1 MYKRGLVAL
10 SADPV
15 HYGHLDLIQ
24 MAKLACQRLLVLVAN
39 NDEKRNSY
47 LFTKNERTNFVKR
60 LLRGITDVE
69 VIESS
74 TEILSDTYLNFG
86 CDALFRGIRDEK
98 DRVYEDTQMRY
109 HRMIYPKLNPIS
121 LKFSSDKSNISS
133 SLIKAFTK
141 HNIDVSNYVPIFVK
155 RALEER
161 INNQHKIAITGGIAV
176 GKSWVTNSLAKI
188 CNDRGVRATAIK
200 FDDFIRMIYEEST
213 PGSIQMRQELENLC
227 FEAGSQTSIL
237 NQDGTVN
244 RPVLGRFIFSH
255 PSNDVRIRVQ
265 ELTQPLVDAKY
276 REALNKAGPGLVII
290 EWAQL
295 AEMEMGRLANHNAIV
310 VDSPDRSFFIEQ
322 RKISQEEFNNKTRFQ
337 WTAEKKCQVLESA
350 ARKDGEGHIIQFSNT
365 IQNNK
370 INDLAD
376 EVISLFSLGD

>member
-1 MYKRGLVAL
+1 MYERGLVAL

-24 MAKLACQRLLVLVAN
+24 MAKSGCKHLLVLVAN

-47 LFTKNERTNFVKR
+47 LFTKNERINFVRR
-60 LLRGITDVE
+60 LLHGMADVE

-98 DRVYEDTQMRY
+98 DRVYEETQMKY
-109 HRMIYPKLNPIS
+109 HKMIYPKLNAIP
-121 LKFSSDKSNISS
+121 LKFGGEKSNISS
-133 SLIKAFTK
+133 SLVKAFTK
-141 HNIDVSNYVPIFVK
+141 HYIDVSNYVPIFVK
-155 RALEER
+155 KALEER
-161 INNQHKIAITGGIAV
+161 INNQYKIAITGGIAV
-176 GKSWVTNSLAKI
+176 GKSWVTNSLTKV
-188 CNDRGVRATAIK
+188 CNDRGVRTTAVK

-213 PGSIQMRQELENLC
+213 PGSIKMRQELEYLC
-227 FEAGSQTSIL
+227 LEAGSQTSIL

-265 ELTQPLVDAKY
+265 ELTQPLVDAKC
-276 REALNKAGPGLVII
+276 REALNKAGSGLVII

-295 AEMEMGRLANHNAIV
+295 AEMDMGRLANHNVIV

-322 RKISQEEFNNKTRFQ
+322 RKISQEEFKNKTQFQ
-337 WTAEKKCQVLESA
+337 WTAEKKSQVLESA

-365 IQNNK
+365 IQDNK

-376 EVISLFSLGD
+376 EIISLFSLGD

>member
-24 MAKLACQRLLVLVAN
+24 IAKLECKHLLVLVAN

-47 LFTKNERTNFVKR
+47 LFAKNERINFVRK
-60 LLRGITDVE
+60 LLHGMADVE

-86 CDALFRGIRDEK
+86 CDVLFRGIRDQK
-98 DRVYEDTQMRY
+98 DQVYEETQMKY
-109 HRMIYPKLNPIS
+109 HKMIYPKLNPIF
-121 LKFSSDKSNISS
+121 LKFSGEKSNISS
-133 SLIKAFTK
+133 SLVKAFTK
-141 HNIDVSNYVPIFVK
+141 HHIDISNYVPIFVK
-155 RALEER
+155 KALEER
-161 INNQHKIAITGGIAV
+161 INNQYKIAVTGGIAV
-176 GKSWVTNSLAKI
+176 GKSWVTDTLVKT
-188 CNDRGVRATAIK
+188 CNDRGVHTTAIN
-200 FDDFIRMIYEEST
+200 FDNLIRLIYEEST
-213 PGSIQMRQELENLC
+213 PGSIKMRRELEYLC
-227 FEAGSQTSIL
+227 LEAGSQISIL

-276 REALNKAGPGLVII
+276 REALNRAGSGLIII

-295 AEMEMGRLANHNAIV
+295 AEMDMGRLTNHNVIV

-322 RKISQEEFNNKTRFQ
+322 RKISQEDFKNKTKFQ
-337 WTAEKKCQVLESA
+337 WTAEKKSQVLESA
-350 ARKDGEGHIIQFSNT
+350 ARKDGVGHIIQFSNT
-365 IQNNK
+365 IQDNK